1 MKLKLFLFLFV
12 LSFLGHA
19 QDLTI
24 SSTGETG
31 LSGANWTLSA
41 NVLNVTGNAIIN
53 PSVINGHLASND
65 LSIIGVSNLYVNG
78 AISWS
83 SNKSLTL
90 NASQNILLYSDVTV
104 GGSSAGLSLFYG
116 GSNATTAPNSSYSC
130 AMSQKNR
137 NKISF
142 ASASSQLR
150 IGNEIFTIC
159 NTLNQLS
166 SVMTVATSA
175 TRVAIGA
182 NIYLSDTYSNA
193 LFNINF
199 SGKFDG
205 LGHVINGLKIRNS
218 GGASSKTNLGLFAQ
232 LQGAT
237 VRNLGVTNVDILTNS
252 TSAGTSGSE
261 FRIGS
266 LAGNIGNSALT
277 TTGYSSIAYTTAI
290 ESVWSSGNIGTA
302 NNFSTDNMSSGD
314 RQKFFFAGGLVGSV
328 NNGTANISRCYSYT
342 NVSSSGSYSDNI
354 AIGGLIGDIGK
365 NINLP
370 VQHTQGTN
378 ADMVLNLNKSFTTG
392 SVLSGT
398 YGAYYGTGGVIGVLF
413 ASGSS
418 VSNCYSWGSAVS
430 TGSFGGLI
438 GFVLSNS
445 GPISNSYTTQSTP
458 GANFNNSSNIYSS
471 VTAVSPTSGTSLPT
485 GFNNTIW
492 SKETGKLPVLLD
504 LETPPS
510 ILYVK
515 VTTDQSSPCSAI
527 SVNYTIT
534 DASGNLVTLSSLGLA
549 TPTGTPV
556 FTINNATPPG
566 TYTGVSYLSGLTL
579 TGANASS
586 YTLNPLPSGVS
597 SHTITGSCSNRQI
610 TFNGNTNTAGSSPAN
625 ITFTTSATLP
635 NQGSLEKT
643 GYQFIGWNTA
653 ANGTGT
659 RYDVNAT
666 YSVAADITL
675 YAHWLNLSTLGDM
688 TIVASGGSAEG
699 STWRFGNNSIYPIS
713 NTAVTINVSD
723 VLSKMALG
731 NLTIIGANINVNTD
745 VVYATD
751 SNSLTLKASGN
762 IKQAAGVNITT
773 DDSDVIFWSD
783 ADASGTA
790 SVAGGTIAL
799 MNASSIRT
807 YGGNVV
813 LAGGN
818 DTNNDGIPDG
828 YAIGAFAT
836 ESRGAGLTVNA
847 GLSMD
852 NTSIDA
858 GSGDVLIKG
867 QGTGN
872 LQNFQ
877 IGTRLY
883 GGSIKGTNITV
894 DAIGSIRGVS
904 SSNWGL
910 SLEGFT
916 IEGSGIISLT
926 GLGGRAGSSNSD
938 ANQVGVEI
946 RRAMDNLSKHSQV
959 KATGNG
965 TILINGIGG
974 SGAFAE
980 VIEQATG
987 IRIEASQINPILSEN
1002 GDITLIGTSGY
1013 SGRGPAISIGS
1024 PIASTNG
1031 VINFEGFQSTAGTL
1045 NLNGNIEI
1053 KGTIATDGDINI
1065 TTPGAVTQ
1073 TAAITATNLE
1083 LSGTGTFTL
1092 TNTSNNVG
1100 TIAGGT
1106 LSSKLGSLSYVDS
1119 NELTIGALTNPG
1131 IIASG
1136 KINIQTLTNNLNLNS
1151 NVVTDNTATDAIILN
1166 AGKSASIGTT
1176 TDGDI
1181 IVSGTP
1187 SVTTGT
1193 NGIAKLFSGTNASST
1208 GLTSLV
1214 GGNGNT
1220 RYGYDENST
1229 IFSPVLVNGNNYAI
1243 YRATDPTC
1251 EEILAIT
1258 VQPIVV
1264 SDQVCQ
1270 NTTAETIS
1278 LTSTASNYSIQW
1290 YSNSSNSY
1298 IGATLILGATS
1309 NSYSLPTTTVGTK
1322 YYFAELTSSVTPC
1335 AVNTQI
1341 VSQTVTPALGSINF
1355 ISGTAN
1361 LASDATTA
1369 TYSVSPVS
1377 GATSYIWNVPAG
1389 MTLTSQTGPS
1399 ISVALAGSFTNGT
1412 VSVYALNNCGVT
1424 QTRTFYAT
1432 KLTGGID
1439 FNVTGESVLCSNTTE
1454 TYTATTIADGIYNWT
1469 VPIGA
1474 TIVSGQGT
1482 NSISVTAGANF
1493 TSGNIKA
1500 TCVASQYNYESN
1512 YAVAGVALP
1521 SFISG
1526 PSNVCGL
1533 STTTYSV
1540 ENVSGTTYVWS
1551 LPSGM
1556 TVVGADNTASI
1567 NVSISGT
1574 INGSITVQAQNDCG
1588 LSTRRRFTVNSAPIL
1603 GGINGANRVCGAVQV
1618 VLDSQGNITGNTALN
1633 SYTYSVAAV
1642 SDADSYTW
1650 TVPTGATLVSGQGT
1664 TSITVSYNLATF
1676 ESGTISVQA
1685 VNSTCGAGP
1694 ERNLSVST
1702 VTGTISGPTSLCGL
1716 TTVTYSV

>member
-1 MKLKLFLFLFV
+1 MKLKLSLFL
-12 LSFLGHA
+12 LILASFGYA

-41 NVLNVTGNAIIN
+41 NVLTVTGNANIN
-53 PSVINGHLASND
+53 PSVVNGYLASND
-65 LSIIGVSNLYVNG
+65 LSITGVSNLYVNG

-90 NASQNILLYSDVTV
+90 NASQNILLYSDITV
-104 GGSSAGLSLFYG
+104 GGSSAGLFLYYG

-137 NKISF
+137 NKIIF
-142 ASASSQLR
+142 ASTSSQLR
-150 IGNEIFTIC
+150 IGNETFTIC

-166 SVMTVATSA
+166 SVMTSATSA

-182 NIYLSDTYSNA
+182 NINLSDTYSNA

-205 LGHVINGLKIRNS
+205 LGNVINGLKIRNS
-218 GGASSKTNLGLFAQ
+218 GGASTKTNLGLFAQ

-277 TTGYSSIAYTTAI
+277 TTGYSSAAYTTTI

-302 NNFSTDNMSSGD
+302 NNFSTDNTSSGD

-392 SVLSGT
+392 SVLSGN

-438 GFVLSNS
+438 GFVLTNS

-471 VTAVSPTSGTSLPT
+471 VTAVSPTSGTTLPT

-515 VTTDQSSPCSAI
+515 VTTGQSSPCSAV

-549 TPTGTPV
+549 APTGTPV

-586 YTLNPLPSGVS
+586 YTLNPLPSSAS

-666 YSVAADITL
+666 YSVAADVTL

-731 NLTIIGANINVNTD
+731 NLTIIGSNINVNTD

-762 IKQAAGVNITT
+762 INQASGVNITT

-790 SVAGGTIAL
+790 TVAGGTIAL
-799 MNASSIRT
+799 MNASSIT
-807 YGGNVV
+807 TFGGNVV

-836 ESRGAGLTVNA
+836 AVRGAQVNVNA
-847 GLSMD
+847 GLSLD
-852 NTSIDA
+852 NASIDA
-858 GSGDVLIKG
+858 GSSDVLIKG
-867 QGTGN
+867 QGMGN

-987 IRIEASQINPILSEN
+987 IRIEASQSNPILSQN

-1013 SGRGPAISIGS
+1013 SGRGPAIFIGS
-1024 PIASTNG
+1024 PITSTNG

-1053 KGTIATDGDINI
+1053 KGTITTDSDISI

-1073 TAAITATNLE
+1073 TVALTANE
-1083 LSGTGTFTL
+1083 LHLNGTGTFTL
-1092 TNTSNNVG
+1092 ANTSNTVSKI
-1100 TIAGGT
+1100 IAG
-1106 LSSKLGSLSYVDS
+1106 SSTTAVASLDFVNS
-1119 NELTIGALTNPG
+1119 GALTVGDATFGVKCNNALQ
-1131 IIASG
+1131 IATLSG
-1136 KINIQTLTNNLNLNS
+1136 DLTIAQP
-1151 NVVTDNTATDAIILN
+1151 VI
-1166 AGKSASIGTT
+1166 SALSTGT
-1176 TDGDI
+1176 
-1181 IVSGTP
+1181 
-1187 SVTTGT
+1187 SVTLYADKNQAASSACSNPASSGGNIKIAGSGAVTIEAGAKALLYSGSPT
-1193 NGIAKLFSGTNASST
+1193 NST
-1208 GLTSLV
+1208 GLTTLV
-1214 GGNGNT
+1214 GGTNNT
-1220 RYGYDENST
+1220 RN
-1229 IFSPVLVNGNNYAI
+1229 
-1243 YRATDPTC
+1243 
-1251 EEILAIT
+1251 
-1258 VQPIVV
+1258 
-1264 SDQVCQ
+1264 
-1270 NTTAETIS
+1270 
-1278 LTSTASNYSIQW
+1278 
-1290 YSNSSNSY
+1290 
-1298 IGATLILGATS
+1298 
-1309 NSYSLPTTTVGTK
+1309 
-1322 YYFAELTSSVTPC
+1322 
-1335 AVNTQI
+1335 QI
-1341 VSQTVTPALGSINF
+1341 
-1355 ISGTAN
+1355 
-1361 LASDATTA
+1361 DATTNTA
-1369 TYSVSPVS
+1369 TIS
-1377 GATSYIWNVPAG
+1377 
-1389 MTLTSQTGPS
+1389 PS
-1399 ISVALAGSFTNGT
+1399 ISAAGKYALYRAGLSSNTSNTTYYDFNGGCELAYYFDRGNTGTTAINQSTNTGIGGSGAVNIGNTSANEVYTTKQGYSNGGVGSVYEFSTFVKSEYNSGYSAIGFTSVSAQPHSNSGNPAVCLGVSVHGGGFIFYNNSSADGGSWQSGGVVNASIFDLLNYGSPDKWYKIVLKITALAGNAYHLRLEVWPSDASGNLLYGSASA
-1412 VSVYALNNCGVT
+1412 V
-1424 QTRTFYAT
+1424 QER
-1432 KLTGGID
+1432 
-1439 FNVTGESVLCSNTTE
+1439 
-1454 TYTATTIADGIYNWT
+1454 TYTNTTIA
-1469 VPIGA
+1469 
-1474 TIVSGQGT
+1474 S
-1482 NSISVTAGANF
+1482 SSV
-1493 TSGNIKA
+1493 
-1500 TCVASQYNYESN
+1500 
-1512 YAVAGVALP
+1512 L
-1521 SFISG
+1521 
-1526 PSNVCGL
+1526 
-1533 STTTYSV
+1533 YS
-1540 ENVSGTTYVWS
+1540 Y
-1551 LPSGM
+1551 
-1556 TVVGADNTASI
+1556 
-1567 NVSISGT
+1567 
-1574 INGSITVQAQNDCG
+1574 
-1588 LSTRRRFTVNSAPIL
+1588 F
-1603 GGINGANRVCGAVQV
+1603 
-1618 VLDSQGNITGNTALN
+1618 
-1633 SYTYSVAAV
+1633 
-1642 SDADSYTW
+1642 
-1650 TVPTGATLVSGQGT
+1650 
-1664 TSITVSYNLATF
+1664 
-1676 ESGTISVQA
+1676 
-1685 VNSTCGAGP
+1685 
-1694 ERNLSVST
+1694 
-1702 VTGTISGPTSLCGL
+1702 
-1716 TTVTYSV
+1716 